1 MSFEMKEEI
10 KYLFEQF
17 TLPTLIITVALSIII
32 NLLDVFSLLNAFNYF
47 IYFGY
52 VIASYLMLNAYLT
65 TIKLNNEIT
74 QLLNELND
82 VDLNKLNTF
91 DIIKARQNISFSK
104 HLQGSIINLKTQIKV
119 ILPTVITCILLT
131 TIINLPRFNLGLHL
145 ELFSFSG
152 AITLFNFDAL
162 FISFVIS
169 VTLYLYSF
177 KVEAKRIHK
186 RLNKI
191 YQQVKPNDK

>member
-1 MSFEMKEEI
+1 MKEEI

-17 TLPTLIITVALSIII
+17 TAPTLVITVTLSIII
-32 NLLDVFSLLNAFNYF
+32 NLLYAFSLLTAFNYF
-47 IYFGY
+47 IYVGY
-52 VIASYLMLNAYLT
+52 AIASYLMLNAYLT
-65 TIKLNNEIT
+65 TINLNNKIT

-104 HLQGSIINLKTQIKV
+104 HLQGSIINLRTQIKV
-119 ILPTVITCILLT
+119 IFPTVITCIGLT
-131 TIINLPRFNLGLHL
+131 TIINLPRFNFGLHL
-145 ELFSFSG
+145 DLFSFSG
-152 AITLFNFDAL
+152 AITFFNLDAL

-169 VTLYLYSF
+169 ATLYLHSF

>member
-1 MSFEMKEEI
+1 MKEEI

-17 TLPTLIITVALSIII
+17 ALPTLIITVVLSIII
-32 NLLDVFSLLNAFNYF
+32 NLLDAFSLLNAFNYF
-47 IYFGY
+47 IYTGY
-52 VIASYLMLNAYLT
+52 LIVSYLMLNACIK
-65 TIKLNNEIT
+65 TIKFNNSIT
-74 QLLNELND
+74 QLLSELNS
-82 VDLNKLNTF
+82 VDLNQLNSS
-91 DIIKARQNISFSK
+91 DIMKIRHNIIYAEDLQK
-104 HLQGSIINLKTQIKV
+104 HIMNLKSQIKLIIPAV
-119 ILPTVITCILLT
+119 IICMLLT
-131 TIINLPRFNLGLHL
+131 TLIDLPRFNFGLHL

-169 VTLYLYSF
+169 ATLYLHSF

-191 YQQVKPNDK
+191 HQQVKPNDK